1 MKPILF
7 VISLALVALV
17 AACQQGPSGTPTPTP
32 GASKPNVV
40 IVSPASNAT
49 VQTGTAVQIQ
59 STSVDTAGIV
69 LVELLVDGQPIQNS
83 PTPNGQPQQQFSVI
97 QNWTATTPGTH
108 TITVRAT
115 NSGLGLGEASININ
129 VAQRIAQATQTLVVN
144 PTTVIN
150 TAIPIVSTVTPNAPA
165 TPSGPTTCTLASTFI
180 SDVTIP
186 DGTTI
191 APGGAFVKTWAIQ
204 NSGTCSW
211 GGGYNAV
218 FVAGLAFGA
227 SSPQPIPA
235 AAPGDVINVSINM
248 IAPATPGS
256 HSSVWQLQASNGV
269 VFGTRFDAIINVPGA
284 PTPRPPTPIPP
295 TAPPP
300 SGCNGTPAMGGFT
313 ANPQTI
319 NAGQISTLSWGAVQN
334 ANAVY
339 LTSPSG
345 TQGVGTPGSL
355 QVQPSQT
362 TTYTLTAYCNN
373 VANQVQV
380 TVIVSGGSG
389 GCSGTPVF
397 NGFSA
402 NPQTI
407 NAGQQTTL
415 NWGLVQNANAVYL
428 QFPNRSEGV
437 GSPGSRV
444 VQPTVTTTYS
454 LVAYCGNNKASISLT
469 VNVNGGCSGTP
480 KFNGFG
486 ANPSTITKGQSTVL
500 SWGLVTNAT
509 SVVLKTPQ
517 GNSGVATPGQITL
530 TPQTTTTYQLI
541 AYCFNNSAQ
550 LSVTVTVNNP
560 KPPTPTP
567 QPTQQ
572 PQTQIRS
579 IRVEQS
585 GNKSFRV
592 SINYYWRGED
602 RPAKMQAVGLNS
614 EGKAVTNTA
623 TAEVATGA
631 FRSSVLKLNVHGN
644 KTVTQFQAC
653 LIGKSGSELVCR
665 TQPAP

>member
-1 MKPILF
+1 MKQILF
-7 VISLALVALV
+7 LFSLTLVALV

-49 VQTGTAVQIQ
+49 VQTGDAVQVQ
-59 STSVDTAGIV
+59 STSVDTEGVV
-69 LVELLVDGQPIQNS
+69 LVELIVDGQPLQNS

-97 QNWTATTPGTH
+97 QSWTATTPGTH
-108 TITVRAT
+108 IITVRAT
-115 NSGLGLGEASININ
+115 NNRLGTGEASITIN
-129 VAQRIAQATQTLVVN
+129 VAQKIAQATATLVIN
-144 PTTVIN
+144 PTAVIS
-150 TAIPIVSTVTPNAPA
+150 TATPLAATATPNAPA

-186 DGTTI
+186 DGTII
-191 APGGAFVKTWAIQ
+191 APGGSFVKTWAIQ

-218 FVAGLAFGA
+218 FVSGLALGA
-227 SSPQPIPA
+227 ASPQPIPSA
-235 AAPGDVINVSINM
+235 GPGDIINISINM
-248 IAPATPGS
+248 VAPTTPGS
-256 HSSVWQLQASNGV
+256 HSSVWQIQASNGV
-269 VFGTRFDAIINVPGA
+269 VFGTKFDAVINVPGA
-284 PTPRPPTPIPP
+284 PTARPPTAIPP

-300 SGCNGTPAMGGFT
+300 SNCNGTPSMGGFT

-319 NAGQISTLSWGAVQN
+319 NAGQISTLNWGAVQN
-334 ANAVY
+334 ASAVY

-345 TQGVGTPGSL
+345 TQGVGTPGSM

-373 VANQVQV
+373 VPNQVQV
-380 TVIVSGGSG
+380 TVIVNGGGG
-389 GCSGTPVF
+389 GCNGTPVF
-397 NGFSA
+397 NGFFA

-428 QFPNRSEGV
+428 QFPDRSEGV
-437 GSPGSRV
+437 ASPGSR
-444 VQPTVTTTYS
+444 TVKPGVNTTYS

-480 KFNGFG
+480 NFNGFT
-486 ANPSTITKGQSTVL
+486 ANPGTINKGQSSVL

-517 GNSGVATPGQITL
+517 GNSGVSTPNQL
-530 TPQTTTTYQLI
+530 TVSPQSTTTYTLI

-560 KPPTPTP
+560 KPTATPPPPTPLP
-567 QPTQQ
+567 N
-572 PQTQIRS
+572 TQIQS
-579 IRVEQS
+579 VKAVVS
-585 GNKSFRV
+585 GNQAYRV
-592 SINYYWRGED
+592 TVEYYWRGD
-602 RPAKMQAVGLNS
+602 DSPAQLQVYGINKDNKIVTGNAAVDIPW
-614 EGKAVTNTA
+614 KK
-623 TAEVATGA
+623 
-631 FRSSVLKLNVHGN
+631 FHSSTVNVKVNGN
-644 KTVTQFQAC
+644 RTVVQFQAC
-653 LIGKSGSELVCR
+653 IVGKSGSELICK
-665 TQPAP
+665 TIPAP